1 MDNVLAIKILNYSR
15 NALLVNMPFLSKA
28 LFSFKFEESIDIN
41 FASDGYYIYYNPK
54 YVIEEY
60 KKDDNYITH
69 ALLHLLLHFLFHH
82 NIVSDGIN
90 YKIWNLA
97 CDIAIE
103 NTINNLKINVDTV
116 YKNEADTIIKE
127 ISKETNYLNAEKI
140 YRYYSNM
147 NLSDEQID
155 EIRFNFFYDEHGI
168 WYQRGKANKEVKN
181 WDELSKQI
189 QTNLET
195 FNKDNSSYLTESLKE
210 INRNKMSLRY
220 FLEKFYANEEILK
233 ESKENIDLI
242 LYQYSL
248 GMYKDVAI
256 VENEE
261 FKEEKKIND
270 LVIAIDTSGSVK
282 GDIVKS
288 FIDYTV
294 SLLDKKNDFSAFT
307 NLYIIQCDDKV
318 QDVIKINSK
327 EGFNKYISNIE
338 LKGFGETDFRPVFE
352 YIDSLIESKEV
363 KNLKGLIYFTD
374 GKGIFPKYPTPYKTA
389 FIIHN
394 ERYNSIEVPP
404 WAMKIE
410 LIDDDI
416 KDGKFD

>member
-1 MDNVLAIKILNYSR
+1 MTNELALKILNYSR

-28 LFSFKFEESIDIN
+28 LFSFKFLETEDVN
-41 FASDGYYIYYNPK
+41 FSSDGYYIYYNPE
-54 YVIEEY
+54 YVINEY
-60 KKDDNYITH
+60 KKDDKFISH
-69 ALLHLLLHFLFHH
+69 SLLHLLLHFLFHH
-82 NIVSDGIN
+82 NVVSNRIN
-90 YKIWNLA
+90 HKLWNLA

-103 NTINNLKINVDTV
+103 DIINNLKIDVETI
-116 YKNEADTIIKE
+116 YKTNADLFINDLKTKM
-127 ISKETNYLNAEKI
+127 KYLNVESI
-140 YRYYSNM
+140 YRYFSNL
-147 NLSDEQID
+147 NID
-155 EIRFNFFYDEHGI
+155 DNEINKIRYDFFYDEHGA
-168 WYQRGKANKEVKN
+168 WYNTGKVKKEIKN

-195 FNKDNSSYLTESLKE
+195 FNLNNSSYLTQSLKE
-210 INRNKMSLRY
+210 VNRNKVSLRY
-220 FLEKFYANEEILK
+220 FLQKFYAEEEILK
-233 ESKENIDLI
+233 ESKDNIDLI
-242 LYQYSL
+242 LFKYSL
-248 GMYKDVAI
+248 DLYKDIAI

-294 SLLDKKNDFSAFT
+294 SLLDTKDDFSAFT
-307 NLYIIQCDDKV
+307 NLYIIECDDRI
-318 QDVIKINSK
+318 QEVIKINNK
-327 EGFNKYISNIE
+327 DDFNSFIKNLE

-352 YIDSLIESKEV
+352 YVNNLIDNKEI
-363 KNLKGLIYFTD
+363 KNLKGLLYFTD
-374 GKGIFPKYPTPYKTA
+374 GKGIFPRVPTSYKTA

-394 ERYNSIEVPP
+394 ERYNDIKVPS
-404 WAMKIE
+404 WTMKLE

>member
-1 MDNVLAIKILNYSR
+1 MSNELALKILNYSR

-28 LFSFKFEESIDIN
+28 LFSFKFEESNEIN
-41 FASDGYYIYYNPK
+41 LTSDGYYIYYNPK
-54 YVIEEY
+54 YIIEEY
-60 KKDDNYITH
+60 RKDDKYITH

-82 NIVSDGIN
+82 NVVNNGIN
-90 YKIWNLA
+90 YKLWNLA
-97 CDIAIE
+97 TDIAVE
-103 NTINNLKINVDTV
+103 NTINNLKIDVETV
-116 YKNEADTIIKE
+116 YKSNADKVLDE
-127 ISKETNYLNAEKI
+127 LKSKTNYLNAETI
-140 YRYYSNM
+140 YRYYSSLNIQ
-147 NLSDEQID
+147 DEEID
-155 EIRFNFFYDEHGI
+155 RIRFDFFYDEHGI
-168 WYQRGKANKEVKN
+168 WYNSGKVSKEVRN

-195 FNKDNSSYLTESLKE
+195 FNLNNASYLTESLKE
-210 INRNKMSLRY
+210 VNRNKVSLRY
-220 FLEKFYANEEILK
+220 FLEKFYADEEILK

-294 SLLDKKNDFSAFT
+294 SLLDKKDDFSAFT
-307 NLYIIQCDDKV
+307 NLYIIECDDKV
-318 QDVIKINSK
+318 EEVIKINTK
-327 EGFNKYISNIE
+327 EDFSNFIANIE

-352 YIDSLIESKEV
+352 YVNSLIESKEI
-363 KNLKGLIYFTD
+363 KNLKGLLYFTD
-374 GKGIFPKYPTPYKTA
+374 GKGIFPKYPTTYKTA

-394 ERYNSIEVPP
+394 ERYNDIEVPP

-410 LIDDDI
+410 LIDQDI
-416 KDGKFD
+416 KDGKFN